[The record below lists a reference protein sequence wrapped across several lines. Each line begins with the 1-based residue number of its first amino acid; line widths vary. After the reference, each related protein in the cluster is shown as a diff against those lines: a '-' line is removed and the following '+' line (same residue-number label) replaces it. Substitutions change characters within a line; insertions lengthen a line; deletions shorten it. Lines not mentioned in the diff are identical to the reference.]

1 MVPLQLQ
8 PELRQRS
15 GWWQEE
21 RRKMGTFPYPPP
33 SIYAPPRRCGNVPP
47 SFASLSTEPVST
59 TAMNDR
65 GGLRFFRFAYRRIF
79 PNRGVG
85 VHRCASG
92 HKNASASKQAFQW
105 ARLGLY
111 ARALSFGV
119 CIYVHVLYART
130 RALESRRIPTRRA
143 SSCFLYRR
151 AFFTANERI
160 FGALITS
167 AFYIIHGMEEDRGCE
182 NNRSWIIRMT
192 MEEFRLYR
200 WKEILINI
208 RYFDRS
214 YIYLFI
220 Y

>member
-1 MVPLQLQ
+1 MAGGEKKNGNVSLPSSLHLC
-8 PELRQRS
+8 PAAPLRQRS
-15 GWWQEE
+15 AIFRLIIDGACVYDRDEWQE
-21 RRKMGTFPYPPP
+21 RATVFQIR
-33 SIYAPPRRCGNVPP
+33 
-47 SFASLSTEPVST
+47 VST
-59 TAMNDR
+59 D
-65 GGLRFFRFAYRRIF
+65 LSES
-79 PNRGVG
+79 GVG

-92 HKNASASKQAFQW
+92 HKNAPRASKLFNERGLDC
-105 ARLGLY
+105 AR

-151 AFFTANERI
+151 AFFTANERV

-192 MEEFRLYR
+192 MEESKGFV
-200 WKEILINI
+200 
-208 RYFDRS
+208 
-214 YIYLFI
+214 YIDGRKF
-220 Y
+220 

>member
-1 MVPLQLQ
+1 MAGGEKKNENVSLPSSLHLC
-8 PELRQRS
+8 PAAPLRQRS
-15 GWWQEE
+15 AIFRLIIDGACVYDRDEWQG
-21 RRKMGTFPYPPP
+21 RATVFQIR
-33 SIYAPPRRCGNVPP
+33 
-47 SFASLSTEPVST
+47 VST
-59 TAMNDR
+59 D
-65 GGLRFFRFAYRRIF
+65 LSES
-79 PNRGVG
+79 GVG

-105 ARLGLY
+105 ARLGLC

>member
-1 MVPLQLQ
+1 MAGGEKKNGNVSLPSSLHLC
-8 PELRQRS
+8 PAAPLRQRS
-15 GWWQEE
+15 AIFRLIIDGACVYDRDEWQG
-21 RRKMGTFPYPPP
+21 RATVFQIR
-33 SIYAPPRRCGNVPP
+33 
-47 SFASLSTEPVST
+47 VST
-59 TAMNDR
+59 D
-65 GGLRFFRFAYRRIF
+65 LSES
-79 PNRGVG
+79 GVG

-105 ARLGLY
+105 ARLGLC

-151 AFFTANERI
+151 AFFTANERV

-167 AFYIIHGMEEDRGCE
+167 TFYIIHSMEEDRGCE

-192 MEEFRLYR
+192 MEESKGFV
-200 WKEILINI
+200 
-208 RYFDRS
+208 
-214 YIYLFI
+214 YIVYMEGNFN
-220 Y
+220 

>member
-1 MVPLQLQ
+1 MAGGEKKNGNVSLPSSLHLC
-8 PELRQRS
+8 PAAPLRQRS
-15 GWWQEE
+15 AIFRLIIDGACVYDRDEWQG
-21 RRKMGTFPYPPP
+21 RATVFQIR
-33 SIYAPPRRCGNVPP
+33 
-47 SFASLSTEPVST
+47 VST
-59 TAMNDR
+59 DLSESW
-65 GGLRFFRFAYRRIF
+65 GGGTSVCIWSQECKREQ
-79 PNRGVG
+79 
-85 VHRCASG
+85 ASFSM
-92 HKNASASKQAFQW
+92 SAAW
-105 ARLGLY
+105 TVRART
-111 ARALSFGV
+111 LSFGM

-151 AFFTANERI
+151 AFFTANERV

>member
-1 MVPLQLQ
+1 MAGGEKKNGNVSLPSSLHLC
-8 PELRQRS
+8 PAAPLRQRS
-15 GWWQEE
+15 AIFRLIIDGACVYDRDEWQG
-21 RRKMGTFPYPPP
+21 RATVFQIR
-33 SIYAPPRRCGNVPP
+33 
-47 SFASLSTEPVST
+47 VST
-59 TAMNDR
+59 D
-65 GGLRFFRFAYRRIF
+65 LSES
-79 PNRGVG
+79 GVG

-105 ARLGLY
+105 ARLGLC

-151 AFFTANERI
+151 AFFTANERV

>member
-1 MVPLQLQ
+1 MAGGEKKNGNVSLPSSLHLC
-8 PELRQRS
+8 PAAPLRQRS
-15 GWWQEE
+15 AIFRLIIDGACVYDRDEWQG
-21 RRKMGTFPYPPP
+21 RATVFQIR
-33 SIYAPPRRCGNVPP
+33 
-47 SFASLSTEPVST
+47 VST
-59 TAMNDR
+59 D
-65 GGLRFFRFAYRRIF
+65 LSES
-79 PNRGVG
+79 GVG

-105 ARLGLY
+105 ARLGLC

-151 AFFTANERI
+151 AFFTANERV

-192 MEEFRLYR
+192 MEES
-200 WKEILINI
+200 KV
-208 RYFDRS
+208 S
-214 YIYLFI
+214 FI
-220 Y
+220 SMEGNFN

>member
-1 MVPLQLQ
+1 MAGGEKKNGNVSLSSSLHLCPAA
-8 PELRQRS
+8 PLRQRS
-15 GWWQEE
+15 AIFRLIIDGACVYDRDEWQG
-21 RRKMGTFPYPPP
+21 RATVFQIR
-33 SIYAPPRRCGNVPP
+33 
-47 SFASLSTEPVST
+47 VST
-59 TAMNDR
+59 DLSESW
-65 GGLRFFRFAYRRIF
+65 GGGTSVCIWSQECKREQ
-79 PNRGVG
+79 
-85 VHRCASG
+85 ASFSM
-92 HKNASASKQAFQW
+92 SAAW
-105 ARLGLY
+105 TVR
-111 ARALSFGV
+111 ARAELWCV
-119 CIYVHVLYART
+119 YIRARII
-130 RALESRRIPTRRA
+130 RAYTESRRIPTRRA

>member
-1 MVPLQLQ
+1 MAGGEKKNGNVSLPSSLHLC
-8 PELRQRS
+8 PAAPLRQRS
-15 GWWQEE
+15 AIFRLIIDGACVYDRDEWQG
-21 RRKMGTFPYPPP
+21 RATVFQIR
-33 SIYAPPRRCGNVPP
+33 
-47 SFASLSTEPVST
+47 VST
-59 TAMNDR
+59 D
-65 GGLRFFRFAYRRIF
+65 LSES
-79 PNRGVG
+79 GVG

-105 ARLGLY
+105 ARLGLC